1 MTPTTA
7 SSIPTVATPAS
18 TTASREPAAV
28 DLGPVGVA
36 GVNDATC
43 TSSAPPVVLLH
54 GTLSTIAVDFPVLV
68 PALRTAGRCVWG
80 VDYGRGGTA
89 PVRDS
94 AALAGAVIRRVVET
108 SGAAA
113 VDVVGFSQGGLVL
126 RTALRLEGV
135 AGLVRTAVLVAP
147 SFHGT
152 TSPLVAAV
160 PAAVC
165 PACADQAAGS
175 ALLTDLAAGGD
186 LDGTVR
192 YAVVVTSTDAVV
204 TPWESQLPIGPPDRV
219 RSVVVDQRCP
229 GLVVR
234 HEDMARRPSVVAWV
248 VAALAAAG
256 DVTAEDLPC

>member
-1 MTPTTA
+1 
-7 SSIPTVATPAS
+7 VG
-18 TTASREPAAV
+18 
-28 DLGPVGVA
+28 LGPVGVA

-43 TSSAPPVVLLH
+43 RSAAPPVVLLH
-54 GTLSTIAVDFPVLV
+54 GTLSTIEVDFPVLV
-68 PALRTAGRCVWG
+68 PALRAGGRCVWG
-80 VDYGRGGTA
+80 ADYGRGGIG

-94 AALAGAVIRRVVET
+94 AAVAAAVIRQVLGT

-135 AGLVRTAVLVAP
+135 ADRVRTAVLIAP

-152 TSPLVAAV
+152 TSSLVSAV

-175 ALLTDLAAGGD
+175 ALLTELAADGD
-186 LDGTVR
+186 LDGDVR
-192 YAVVVTSTDAVV
+192 YAAVVTSTDVVV
-204 TPWESQLPIGPPDRV
+204 TPWQSQLPAGPPDRV

-229 GLVVR
+229 GLLVR
-234 HEDMARRPSVVAWV
+234 HEDMARTPAVVAWV
-248 VAALAAAG
+248 AAALAAGG
-256 DVTAEDLPC
+256 DVTAADLPC